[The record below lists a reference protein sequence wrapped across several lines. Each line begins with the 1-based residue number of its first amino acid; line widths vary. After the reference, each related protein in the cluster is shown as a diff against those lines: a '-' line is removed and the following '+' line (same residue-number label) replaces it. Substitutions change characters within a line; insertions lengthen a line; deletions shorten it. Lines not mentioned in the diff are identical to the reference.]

1 MSVLDRYFGIHG
13 TALSARAA
21 RMDLLASNVA
31 NAATPGFKARD
42 FDMDAVLAGSGN
54 ALPLAATDGRHIR
67 AGSAAAEPGYRMPR
81 QASLDG
87 NSVDL
92 ATEQLAFAENAV
104 AYRATLAFLN
114 SRVSTLMTAIKGE

>member
-1 MSVLDRYFGIHG
+1 
-13 TALSARAA
+13 
-21 RMDLLASNVA
+21 
-31 NAATPGFKARD
+31 
-42 FDMDAVLAGSGN
+42 
-54 ALPLAATDGRHIR
+54 
-67 AGSAAAEPGYRMPR
+67 MPR